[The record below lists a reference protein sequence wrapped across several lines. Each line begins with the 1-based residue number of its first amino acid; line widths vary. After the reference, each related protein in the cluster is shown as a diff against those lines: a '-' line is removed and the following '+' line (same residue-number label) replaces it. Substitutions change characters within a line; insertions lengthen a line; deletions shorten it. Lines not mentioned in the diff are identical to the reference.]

1 MKFYSDVLGKLF
13 DSEEECKQA
22 EEKYNKEKEE
32 KEAERKAKAALVSRE
47 KKELSDAVEAAE
59 AKLSKAYEEYD
70 LAKEE
75 VKKILEE
82 SNQKALDILNPAKD
96 AIREAQKER
105 YTAISEFNKKYG
117 IYTAQYTGDKAFRE
131 FKRATSWIEDFFNKG
146 YWF

>member
-1 MKFYSDVLGKLF
+1 MKYYSDIVNKVF
-13 DSEEECKQA
+13 DSEEECVNA
-22 EEKYNKEKEE
+22 EKEFNE
-32 KEAERKAKAALVSRE
+32 KKEAAEAERKAKAALVSKE

-59 AKLSKAYEEYD
+59 SKLSKAYEEYD

-82 SNQKALDILNPAKD
+82 SNQKALDILNPAKE

-117 IYTAQYTGDKAFRE
+117 IYTAQYTGDRAFKE
-131 FKRATSWIEDFFNKG
+131 FKRATNWIEDFFNRFT
-146 YWF
+146 W

>member
-1 MKFYSDVLGKLF
+1 MRFYSELLNKLF
-13 DSEEECKQA
+13 DTEKECKEA

-32 KEAERKAKAALVSRE
+32 KEAERKSKAALVSKE

-59 AKLSKAYEEYD
+59 AKLTKAYEEYD
-70 LAKEE
+70 LVKEE

-82 SNQKALDILNPAKD
+82 SNQRALDLLNPAKE

-117 IYTAQYTGDKAFRE
+117 IYTAQYTGDKAFKE
-131 FKRATSWIEDFFNKG
+131 FKRATSWIEDFFNRTL
-146 YWF
+146 W